1 MKQINELSEK
11 LSNLIA
17 AGEVVE
23 RPMNVV
29 KELVENSIDAESTQ
43 IKIELED
50 CGMQSVTVLDN
61 GEGINASQLPI
72 ALKRHATSKIK
83 DEEDLFKIAS
93 LGFRGEALPSIAS
106 VSDFTISSNDGSTS
120 SSLHVIGGKTVSQTS
135 APMPK
140 GTMVEVKKLFFNTPA
155 RFRNLGSSYQELNTI
170 TEYITKI
177 AISHPEIAFT
187 LINNQ
192 KTLLQTSG
200 DGDLLAVLKEA
211 YGANTVKAMI
221 PFKGSNNEYQISG
234 FATNN
239 EIFKSNRNYLTI
251 LVNGR
256 VIKNLNMQY
265 AITDAYQTIL
275 PVGKYPVVVLSIDCA
290 YDLIDVNV
298 HPSKLEIRFTSEYD
312 LRKLIT
318 KSIKDAMLS
327 SELLK
332 FQKDETLATE
342 DETDIYTST
351 LDSDAPIAV
360 KVAEVVEK
368 NNIVVYPNPA
378 DDVLNI
384 QIDDNQSEI
393 VLYNSLGQVVR
404 RIEALCGEAQIDIA
418 DLNAGM
424 YFLKVGEKVEKVI
437 KK

>member
-1 MKQINELSEK
+1 MKQIYELSEK

-29 KELVENSIDAESTQ
+29 KELVENSIDAGSTQ

-135 APMPK
+135 SPMPK

-211 YGANTVKAMI
+211 YGANTVKTMI

-239 EIFKSNRNYLTI
+239 EIFKSSRNYLTI

-332 FQKDETLATE
+332 FKKDETLATE
-342 DETDIYTST
+342 DETDRTP
-351 LDSDAPIAV
+351 L
-360 KVAEVVEK
+360 
-368 NNIVVYPNPA
+368 
-378 DDVLNI
+378 
-384 QIDDNQSEI
+384 
-393 VLYNSLGQVVR
+393 
-404 RIEALCGEAQIDIA
+404 
-418 DLNAGM
+418 
-424 YFLKVGEKVEKVI
+424 
-437 KK
+437 